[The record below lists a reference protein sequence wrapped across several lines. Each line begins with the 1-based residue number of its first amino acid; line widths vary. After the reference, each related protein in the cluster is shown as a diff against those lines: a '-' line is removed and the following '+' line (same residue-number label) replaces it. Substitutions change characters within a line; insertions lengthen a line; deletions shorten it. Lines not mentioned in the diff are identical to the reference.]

1 MKSEYQILA
10 TIVILYAASCG
21 SERLFQTLQF
31 TFGLCGPLQLSSRE
45 AVVTD
50 KCYNGGFF
58 AGRLAS
64 IMAVKYMKPKSMLKS
79 SMALCA
85 LSTVALSFKVC
96 RLQIFYNKK
105 EHKIKLTF
113 LWQKILNKFEN
124 TYLLGWKQLL
134 FHCYQPNF
142 SIFET

>member
-96 RLQIFYNKK
+96 RF
-105 EHKIKLTF
+105 
-113 LWQKILNKFEN
+113 
-124 TYLLGWKQLL
+124 
-134 FHCYQPNF
+134 
-142 SIFET
+142 

>member
-85 LSTVALSFKVC
+85 LSTVALSFKADESANLLYIC
-96 RLQIFYNKK
+96 ATLFGFAIS
-105 EHKIKLTF
+105 
-113 LWQKILNKFEN
+113 WQFGSGL
-124 TYLLGWKQLL
+124 
-134 FHCYQPNF
+134 
-142 SIFET
+142 S